1 MEIAGYLAFE
11 WVCGAMHLKFHHLIL
26 DWGVKGFTRKK
37 QIRISQYTG
46 LWGFM
51 QKAASFP
58 DHMVCRRG
66 LVWERG
72 YGNITWLGNVGSY
85 SRLTPRWS

>member
-51 QKAASFP
+51 QKQPHSQTTWSADEAWSGNEA
-58 DHMVCRRG
+58 MEILRG
-66 LVWERG
+66 LGMWVR
-72 YGNITWLGNVGSY
+72 ILA
-85 SRLTPRWS
+85 